1 MPRKRISKNI
11 HTTPAK
17 SGRQNMSE
25 EYIEKHKVTDDNGLM
40 KSLVEMWN
48 INVEKQKE
56 PRKSAWDKESLF
68 REITDY
74 FAFCEERGLKP
85 TKSGLQLYTGVSRQ
99 QYYAWETEPAR
110 YGDLSVVVNQ
120 ANQIIENQYVN
131 RGESNPTFNMFM
143 LKTKH
148 GYAETQ
154 NINVNTSGNVTGD
167 EIAKKIAEL
176 GISKTE

>member
-1 MPRKRISKNI
+1 MPRTYKSKNI

-40 KSLVEMWN
+40 KSLVEMWE
-48 INVEKQKE
+48 IGTTKYKE
-56 PRKSAWDKESLF
+56 PRKSAWTADDLI
-68 REITDY
+68 REFGAY
-74 FAFCEERGLKP
+74 FKFCDEKGLKP
-85 TKSGLQLYTGVSRQ
+85 SKSGLQLFCCISKA
-99 QYYAWETEPAR
+99 QYYSWETEPAK
-110 YGDLSVVVNQ
+110 YGEISDLVAL
-120 ANQIIENQYVN
+120 ANISIENQYIN
-131 RGESNPTFNMFM
+131 RGEANPTFNTFM
-143 LKTKH
+143 LKAKH

-154 NINVNTSGNVTGD
+154 NINVNSSGAITGD